1 MDQLFFRN
9 PMERKSTKRII
20 SEAVLAKL
28 PNTGQTIDNV
38 TFQWWMS
45 GRQDGLRLTE
55 LGNKSFKAADIE
67 GFNHSLE
74 VIKAS
79 HWYTFLLDLS
89 KKMKCPYYI
98 GTKDGANFIRVYD
111 SKIAMLVT
119 LYGTFQEYLDSVRI
133 RK

>member
-1 MDQLFFRN
+1 MGQLFFPN
-9 PMERKSTKRII
+9 SMERKSTKQII

-28 PNTGQTIDNV
+28 PSGEQTIDDV

-55 LGNKSFKAADIE
+55 LGDRSFKAADIE
-67 GFNHSLE
+67 SFSHPLE
-74 VIKAS
+74 ETPAS
-79 HWYTFLLDLS
+79 QWYTFLLDLS

-98 GTKDGANFIRVYD
+98 GTKDGTNFIRVYD
-111 SKIAMLVT
+111 SKIALLVT
-119 LYGTFQEYLDSVRI
+119 LYGTFREYLDSVRI

>member
-1 MDQLFFRN
+1 MDRLYFPN

-20 SEAVLAKL
+20 SEVVLEKL

-55 LGNKSFKAADIE
+55 LGDKSFRAANIE
-67 GFNHSLE
+67 SFSHPLE
-74 VIKAS
+74 VINAS
-79 HWYTFLLDLS
+79 SWYSFLLDLS

-98 GTKDGANFIRVYD
+98 GTKDGENFIRLFD

-119 LYGTFQEYLDSVRI
+119 LYGTFQEYLDSVKI